1 MKGKKENITVI
12 PPTVKSKTK
21 EGVDLQ
27 INRMENLSKNNN
39 YSSFKKLYDCY
50 FIIIIL

>member
-1 MKGKKENITVI
+1 MAKDYEGKKESITVI

-21 EGVDLQ
+21 EGVDLK

-39 YSSFKKLYDCY
+39 YSSFKNFMIATSL
-50 FIIIIL
+50 